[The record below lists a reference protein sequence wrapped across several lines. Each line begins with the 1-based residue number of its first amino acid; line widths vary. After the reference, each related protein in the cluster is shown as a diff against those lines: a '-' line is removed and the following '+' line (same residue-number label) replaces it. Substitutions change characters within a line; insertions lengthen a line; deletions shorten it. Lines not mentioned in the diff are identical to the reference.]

1 MENWLVQ
8 GLAVF
13 VISSIVTSLA
23 KWAYAKAGFW
33 NEKLG
38 LAMNRAELRKVQH
51 LASEKS
57 NLVQFL
63 LTQLLWCFCFLAI
76 ALMFAPLA
84 YATGGLPWLGAV
96 VILGALAIYGCVI
109 FPLGMVVRLRKGDSY
124 IQRQMARI
132 ERGEKFFETRRSSRK
147 SSDDSTT

>member
-51 LASEKS
+51 LALEKS
-57 NLVQFL
+57 NLLQFL

-96 VILGALAIYGCVI
+96 VTLGALAIYGCVI

-132 ERGEKFFETRRSSRK
+132 ERGEKFFETRRSSHR

>member
-38 LAMNRAELRKVQH
+38 LAMNRAELRKVRH
-51 LASEKS
+51 LALDKS

-96 VILGALAIYGCVI
+96 VTLGALAIYGCVI

-132 ERGEKFFETRRSSRK
+132 ERGEKFFETRRSSRR
-147 SSDDSTT
+147 SSDDSAT

>member
-1 MENWLVQ
+1 MENWLAQ
-8 GLAVF
+8 GLAVV

-51 LASEKS
+51 LASDRS
-57 NLVQFL
+57 NLLQFL

-76 ALMFAPLA
+76 AAMVAPLA
-84 YATGGLPWLGAV
+84 YATGGLHWLGV
-96 VILGALAIYGCVI
+96 VVTIGALAIYGCVI
-109 FPLGMVVRLRKGDSY
+109 FPLGMIVRIRKGDSY
-124 IQRQMARI
+124 IQRQIARI
-132 ERGEKFFETRRSSRK
+132 ERGEKFFETRRSSHR